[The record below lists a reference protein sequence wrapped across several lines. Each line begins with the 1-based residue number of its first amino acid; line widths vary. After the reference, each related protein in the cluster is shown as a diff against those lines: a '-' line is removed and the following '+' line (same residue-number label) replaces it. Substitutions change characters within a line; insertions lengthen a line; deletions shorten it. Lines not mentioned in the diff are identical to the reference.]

1 MLVGKCSVADPSS
14 HDAWPNSNTR
24 FLSEEEATKEFHEV
38 KKFSSFK
45 IS

>member
-14 HDAWPNSNTR
+14 HDALPNSNTR
-24 FLSEEEATKEFHEV
+24 FLSEEATKEFHVV